1 MKLLVDKSKVENYKY
16 YVKRKIKD
24 WSLMEY
30 HLIQL
35 IKNNSSTNP
44 EGWVHAQCVFI
55 NKELDATKIYLFSS
69 CLLLGNNFLI
79 FWISA

>member
-35 IKNNSSTNP
+35 IKTTHLQIQKVEYMHN
-44 EGWVHAQCVFI
+44 V
-55 NKELDATKIYLFSS
+55 
-69 CLLLGNNFLI
+69 CLSI
-79 FWISA
+79 RS